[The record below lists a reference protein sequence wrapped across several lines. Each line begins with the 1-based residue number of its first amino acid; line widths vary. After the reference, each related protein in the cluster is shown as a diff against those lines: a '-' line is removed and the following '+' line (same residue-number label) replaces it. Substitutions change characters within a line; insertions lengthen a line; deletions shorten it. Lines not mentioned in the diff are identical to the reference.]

1 MFDNKLLEL
10 LDMVIDNYVSKWE
23 PVGSK
28 LLHSLEITEYAPS
41 TLRKYLN
48 ILEKEW
54 LVFQPYNSSGR
65 IPTVQGLSLYL
76 DSLLEIEQFT
86 DEIKNIEV
94 KKARESIK
102 YIVELLWKVA
112 DGVVVW
118 FLRNDEYY
126 FLWINNL
133 LRENLA
139 DEYENTRN
147 IVNFIEEKKVT
158 KLLDGKI
165 LKKNQIY
172 YNFIEDWSE
181 NFIACLYAK
190 ITVNE
195 FDSIISIVW
204 PRRMCYK
211 KNIAI
216 MKKVIDSIS
225 QWSTWEKT
233 KTNSK
238 DTKILKLKSK

>member
-1 MFDNKLLEL
+1 
-10 LDMVIDNYVSKWE
+10 MVIDNYVSKWE
-23 PVGSK
+23 PIGSK

-48 ILEKEW
+48 MLEKEG

-76 DSLLEIEQFT
+76 DGLLEFEQPT
-86 DEIKNIEV
+86 DEIQNIEV
-94 KKARESIK
+94 GKARESIK

-112 DGVVVW
+112 DGVVVG

-126 FLWINNL
+126 FLGINNL
-133 LRENLA
+133 LKENIG

-172 YNFIEDWSE
+172 YNFIDSWDN

-190 ITVNE
+190 ITVNDY
-195 FDSIISIVW
+195 DSIISIVW

-216 MKKVIDSIS
+216 MQKVIDSVN
-225 QWSTWEKT
+225 K
-233 KTNSK
+233 
-238 DTKILKLKSK
+238 

>member
-1 MFDNKLLEL
+1 MFDAKLLDL
-10 LDMVIDNYVSKWE
+10 LDIVIDNYVSKWE

-28 LLHSLEITEYAPS
+28 FLHSLDITQYAPS

-48 ILEKEW
+48 VLEKEW

-65 IPTVQGLSLYL
+65 IPTTQWLSIYL
-76 DSLLEIEQFT
+76 DSVLELIEDT
-86 DEIKNIEV
+86 SEINNMEIKKV
-94 KKARESIK
+94 RESIK
-102 YIVELLWKVA
+102 YIVEILWKVA

-126 FLWINNL
+126 YLWINNL
-133 LRENLA
+133 LREDLM
-139 DEYENTRN
+139 DEYQNTRN
-147 IVNFIEEKKVT
+147 IVNFIEERKVT

-165 LKKNQIY
+165 LQKNQIY
-172 YNFIEDWSE
+172 YNFIEDWDK

-195 FDSIISIVW
+195 FDCIISIIW

-211 KNIAI
+211 KNISI
-216 MKKVIDSIS
+216 MKKVIDSLN
-225 QWSTWEKT
+225 
-233 KTNSK
+233 NS
-238 DTKILKLKSK
+238 SKPSKV